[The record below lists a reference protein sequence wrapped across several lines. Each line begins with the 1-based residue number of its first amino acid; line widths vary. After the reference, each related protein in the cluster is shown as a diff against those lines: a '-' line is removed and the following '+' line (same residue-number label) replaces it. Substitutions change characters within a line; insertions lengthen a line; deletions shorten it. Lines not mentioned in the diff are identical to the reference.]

1 MFTRDD
7 LALLDRLGFG
17 SDVEKLEEYVASL
30 QEYASSGEPK
40 VSDDVYDTHFKL
52 LSKLKPE
59 SAVLNRNWES
69 VDRDLEGDDILLK
82 EFGMRSIRT
91 IKDMSELSYFV
102 NSVLSDN
109 KELDLLVSTKLNGHA
124 IMVV

>member
-7 LALLDRLGFG
+7 LSLLDRLGFG

-59 SAVLNRNWES
+59 SPVLNRNWES
-69 VDRDLEGDDILLK
+69 IDRDLDSYDVLLNK
-82 EFGMRSIRT
+82 FGMRSIRT
-91 IKDMSELSYFV
+91 IKDMSRTMFHWFKKKEELT
-102 NSVLSDN
+102 N
-109 KELDLLVSTKLNGHA
+109 
-124 IMVV
+124 